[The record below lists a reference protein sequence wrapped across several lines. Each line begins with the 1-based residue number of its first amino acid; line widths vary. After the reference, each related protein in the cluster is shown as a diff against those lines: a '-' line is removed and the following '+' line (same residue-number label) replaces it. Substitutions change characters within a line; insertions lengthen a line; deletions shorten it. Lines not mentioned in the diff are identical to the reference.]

1 MGAAQPMPKTT
12 AQLKQEAENDAL
24 LKEIEGSNQAYQAE
38 LLKRFK
44 DTGTLP
50 SAGEA
55 ERMRA
60 AKAGVLERAQAPTQA
75 EADKAAAK
83 AMQPLDM
90 ADIVLRAAGRVKT
103 TTGYAGSFLTGPAE
117 NPVDRAARKFSQ
129 EKLILDA
136 AKLRGLK

>member
-1 MGAAQPMPKTT
+1 MGAASAKPYGHNPGEFGYIWSDEYKTET
-12 AQLKQEAENDAL
+12 A
-24 LKEIEGSNQAYQAE
+24 
-38 LLKRFK
+38 
-44 DTGTLP
+44 
-50 SAGEA
+50 
-55 ERMRA
+55 A
-60 AKAGVLERAQAPTQA
+60 AKKAPIGSDIATPLA
-75 EADKAAAK
+75 SGLTPASLSADGRLSGLKANTGDSPEKAAAK

-90 ADIVLRAAGRVKT
+90 ADIVLRAAGKVKT